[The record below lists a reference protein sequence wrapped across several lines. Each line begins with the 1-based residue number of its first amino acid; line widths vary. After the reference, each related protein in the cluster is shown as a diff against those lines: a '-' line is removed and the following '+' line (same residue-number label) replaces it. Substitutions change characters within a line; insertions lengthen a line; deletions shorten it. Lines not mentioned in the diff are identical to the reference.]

1 MTETTVYL
9 VRHGQIDADVER
21 RWFGSTDSSLNAKGQ
36 QQADRLASLFKKQY
50 PTITASYSSPLKRTM
65 STAKGL
71 TVEFYEPAKAHT
83 TYRLTAFALHQKN
96 AVYSALP
103 AYPSSHDLG

>member
-1 MTETTVYL
+1 M
-9 VRHGQIDADVER
+9 DVAVNVDVNVNVAAKESNEHPLTPKER
-21 RWFGSTDSSLNAKGQ
+21 LH
-36 QQADRLASLFKKQY
+36 
-50 PTITASYSSPLKRTM
+50 
-65 STAKGL
+65 
-71 TVEFYEPAKAHT
+71 YEPAKAHT